1 VKNPLADNFLEHHKA
16 KSYDAYFD
24 MPGLKLAS
32 APPTGV
38 VIQQC
43 VNRLIA
49 EIDAVESDGH
59 KLRDKP
65 AAWQG
70 ATTHIHF
77 DLEDDENFPSMPATK
92 KIVQPTTIPDN
103 QPTAPTAH
111 SSTSKGGT
119 SAGMSTDMSTI
130 VVSEM

>member
-77 DLEDDENFPSMPATK
+77 DLEDDEK
-92 KIVQPTTIPDN
+92 CQQQRK
-103 QPTAPTAH
+103 
-111 SSTSKGGT
+111 
-119 SAGMSTDMSTI
+119 
-130 VVSEM
+130 